1 VFFGKMKLQNT
12 AVPNFHQSQVDT
24 IHNHKS
30 HTTLQ
35 QTTHTHS
42 ISKSF
47 TINTNNIMSPS
58 VSFSDEVVS
67 EVFFIPRMEKESIGD
82 YFYSQRDIQ
91 RFQRIWEEAYLE
103 LSRRKQQRKLRE
115 HDSERSPATMDT
127 DENERLIVSKRK
139 RSPSSDGMRTL

>member
-1 VFFGKMKLQNT
+1 
-12 AVPNFHQSQVDT
+12 
-24 IHNHKS
+24 
-30 HTTLQ
+30 
-35 QTTHTHS
+35 
-42 ISKSF
+42 
-47 TINTNNIMSPS
+47 MSPS
-58 VSFSDEVVS
+58 VSFSDEIVS

-103 LSRRKQQRKLRE
+103 LSRRKQQQKLRE